1 MKKITLGAASKFLF
15 IFGFICM
22 QLNMWAQ
29 DSSSTSTSTTS
40 TVTVDKTKDFLSQPW
55 VWIVG
60 GVLLLLILI
69 GLFSGKSNKHTQVTK
84 TTVIKEEKS
93 I

>member
-29 DSSSTSTSTTS
+29 DSSSTSTTS

>member
-1 MKKITLGAASKFLF
+1 MKKISLGAASKFLF

-29 DSSSTSTSTTS
+29 DSSSTTTS

>member
-1 MKKITLGAASKFLF
+1 MKKISLGAASKLLF

-29 DSSSTSTSTTS
+29 DSASSSTTS
-40 TVTVDKTKDFLSQPW
+40 TVTVDKTKDFFSQPW

>member
-1 MKKITLGAASKFLF
+1 MKKISLVAASKFLF

-29 DSSSTSTSTTS
+29 DSSSTSTTS

>member
-29 DSSSTSTSTTS
+29 DSSSTTTS